1 MGRMNWTDWT
11 DTFLLALDVFGV
23 NPERF
28 FSLEQA
34 YTLEPILKKYTQ
46 RIPTCGQRFDSSCR
60 SYNHDRVVFLD
71 DQGHYQRK
79 MITCCA
85 DTAHRR

>member
-23 NPERF
+23 KPGTF

-34 YTLEPILKKYTQ
+34 YTLEPILEKIYPKNSNLRAKIRQ
-46 RIPTCGQRFDSSCR
+46 QLQVLRD
-60 SYNHDRVVFLD
+60 HDRVVFLD
-71 DQGHYQRK
+71 DQGHYQRVK
-79 MITCCA
+79 
-85 DTAHRR
+85 